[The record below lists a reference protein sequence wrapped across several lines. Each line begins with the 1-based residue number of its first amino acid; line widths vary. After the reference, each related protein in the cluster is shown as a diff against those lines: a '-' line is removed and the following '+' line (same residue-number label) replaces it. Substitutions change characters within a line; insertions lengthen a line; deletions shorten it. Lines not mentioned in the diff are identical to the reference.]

1 MPNADAPDAA
11 QIPLCCDLKHIEAV
25 AVERI
30 FSIQVSVTTFIV
42 YAVQRDPH
50 MCRGAWQS

>member
-42 YAVQRDPH
+42 YTVQRDPH